1 MMFANLS
8 PSDQRKCIEL
18 ASRLLDSL
26 AMSDFLRRIA
36 QRKAVRKAVRK

>member
-26 AMSDFLRRIA
+26 ADFLRRLA
-36 QRKAVRKAVRK
+36 QRKAVRK